1 LGISPDK
8 PERQQT
14 FREKYHF
21 PYRLLSDPEHT
32 LGQAY
37 GAWVKKKN
45 YGREYMGL
53 ERSTV
58 LVDEQGVVR
67 EIWRKVK
74 VAGHTD
80 AVLLAAKAR

>member
-1 LGISPDK
+1 M
-8 PERQQT
+8 
-14 FREKYHF
+14 
-21 PYRLLSDPEHT
+21 SDPDHV
-32 LGQAY
+32 LASLY

-58 LVDEQGVVR
+58 LIDASGTVQ

-74 VAGHTD
+74 VPGHVD
-80 AVLLAAKAR
+80 AVLLAAKEG